1 MAASI
6 IGQAGVMVCA
16 LSPDLYAETAI
27 GLPKFGLLRRH
38 RGEIAG
44 FPRLILSIV
53 LL

>member
-6 IGQAGVMVCA
+6 IGQAGFMVCA
-16 LSPDLYAETAI
+16 LSPDLYAETAT
-27 GLPKFGLLRRH
+27 GSPKSGLLQWH

-44 FPRLILSIV
+44 FLQPIPSMV